1 MSLLY
6 SIKKGNEER
15 DSSQYEET
23 RQNQKQKS
31 PLLNLNGSNISSDF
45 HSDKRNMYYKN
56 YSNEDGNSNILNI
69 NGSQSSLSIDLNRF
83 KINPNNFNKHKNN
96 NKSYVNNNANV
107 DENFETF
114 NPSKDQIILIN
125 KSNSNLNIKKG
136 NNIDNNESSNIYNSK
151 NQINKNKQDIKS
163 NNDTHPL
170 LKNFNPYDIKI
181 FLGEDFSPAKK
192 NKAKKTIKLVN
203 NIPPSVSNL
212 QMILYNKK
220 IEKEQNKNNP
230 DFIFKEFYQKES
242 RRMMAEYIKV
252 LSLSNENLS
261 VNDIITNENINEIV
275 LLKPIKEKSLNI
287 TTNHIDNSFLT
298 SNKKNEPF
306 SILEMSKAE
315 SSNNFLNA
323 PNSFK
328 LVNNFL
334 KDMNDESK
342 DKISLIT
349 FLSIPRIMNMIISN
363 NKKYSFIFYSSPTNI
378 SCMYGIETY
387 IFKWNE
393 CKNFSLMGYFDLINV
408 ENCFLDNDNKK
419 IFNIILNESNTNE
432 NNLNIDEVNGKNN
445 YSIEADDEETAL
457 GYVNSINF
465 ISQLVKYRIYLRD
478 KKKGNNRKI

>member
-6 SIKKGNEER
+6 SIKKGNDER

-31 PLLNLNGSNISSDF
+31 PLLNLNGSNVSSDL
-45 HSDKRNMYYKN
+45 HSDKRNIYYKN
-56 YSNEDGNSNILNI
+56 YSNEEGNSNILNI

-83 KINPNNFNKHKNN
+83 KINPNNFNKHKYN
-96 NKSYVNNNANV
+96 NKLYANNNANI

-114 NPSKDQIILIN
+114 NPGKDQIILIN
-125 KSNSNLNIKKG
+125 KSNSNVNIKNA
-136 NNIDNNESSNIYNSK
+136 NNIENIESSNLYNSK
-151 NQINKNKQDIKS
+151 NINKNKQDIKS
-163 NNDTHPL
+163 NDAHSL
-170 LKNFNPYDIKI
+170 LQNFNPYDIKN
-181 FLGEDFSPAKK
+181 FLGQDYSPSKK
-192 NKAKKTIKLVN
+192 GKVKKKIKLVN
-203 NIPPSVSNL
+203 NISPSVSNL

-220 IEKEQNKNNP
+220 IEIEQNKNNP

-242 RRMMAEYIKV
+242 RRMIAEYIKV
-252 LSLSNENLS
+252 LNISNENLS
-261 VNDIITNENINEIV
+261 VNDIIANENINEIV
-275 LLKPIKEKSLNI
+275 LLKPIKEKSINNTI
-287 TTNHIDNSFLT
+287 NHIDNSFIT

-306 SILEMSKAE
+306 SILEMSKVE
-315 SSNNFLNA
+315 SSNNILNA

-334 KDMNDESK
+334 NDMNDESE
-342 DKISLIT
+342 DKISLIK

-363 NKKYSFIFYSSPTNI
+363 NKKYSFIFYCSPTNI

-393 CKNFSLMGYFDLINV
+393 CKNFGLMGYFDLINV

-419 IFNIILNESNTNE
+419 IFNIILNDSNTHE
-432 NNLNIDEVNGKNN
+432 NNLNNDEINGKNN

-465 ISQLVKYRIYLRD
+465 VSQLVKYRIYLRD
-478 KKKGNNRKI
+478 KKKGSNKRI

>member
-83 KINPNNFNKHKNN
+83 KINPNNFNKRKNN

>member
-96 NKSYVNNNANV
+96 NKSYINNNANV

-181 FLGEDFSPAKK
+181 FLGEDYSPAKK
-192 NKAKKTIKLVN
+192 SKAKKTIKLVN

-349 FLSIPRIMNMIISN
+349 FLSIPRIMNMIVSN
-363 NKKYSFIFYSSPTNI
+363 NKKYSFIFYCSPTNI

-432 NNLNIDEVNGKNN
+432 NNLNIDEVNGKNS

>member
-261 VNDIITNENINEIV
+261 VNDIITNENINELV

-432 NNLNIDEVNGKNN
+432 NNLNIDEVNWKNN

>member
-6 SIKKGNEER
+6 SIKKGNDER

-31 PLLNLNGSNISSDF
+31 PLLNLNGSNISSDL
-45 HSDKRNMYYKN
+45 HSDKRNIYLKN
-56 YSNEDGNSNILNI
+56 YSNEEGNSNIFNI

-83 KINPNNFNKHKNN
+83 KISPNNFNKNKNN
-96 NKSYVNNNANV
+96 NKSYINNNANI
-107 DENFETF
+107 DEKFETF

-125 KSNSNLNIKKG
+125 KSNSNLNMKKG
-136 NNIDNNESSNIYNSK
+136 NKNENIENSNIYSSK
-151 NQINKNKQDIKS
+151 NANKNKQDIKS
-163 NNDTHPL
+163 NDTHPL

-181 FLGEDFSPAKK
+181 FLGEDYSPAKK
-192 NKAKKTIKLVN
+192 GKAKKKAKLVN

-252 LSLSNENLS
+252 LNLSNENLS

-275 LLKPIKEKSLNI
+275 LLKPIKEKSLNNTI
-287 TTNHIDNSFLT
+287 NHIDNSFLT

-306 SILEMSKAE
+306 SILEYSKVD

-323 PNSFK
+323 PNSYK

-334 KDMNDESK
+334 NDMNDESR

-349 FLSIPRIMNMIISN
+349 FLSIPRIMNMIVSN
-363 NKKYSFIFYSSPTNI
+363 NKKYSFIFYCSPTNI

-408 ENCFLDNDNKK
+408 ENCFLDNGNKK
-419 IFNIILNESNTNE
+419 IFNIILNDSNNNNE
-432 NNLNIDEVNGKNN
+432 INLNNDEINGKNN
-445 YSIEADDEETAL
+445 YSIEADNEESAL

-465 ISQLVKYRIYLRD
+465 VSQLVKYRIYLRD